1 MTTRENCQQGLLDKK
16 TPESIAKKDC
26 QEGLP
31 EGLSERSARKD
42 GQKGSPEKTARK
54 DCQKGQLRRIDRM
67 DVRRGSP
74 KMLGIEAGQKE
85 KPETESIA
93 ALNRKSHS
101 GFVDPSSLPPV
112 SIFSSFFFG
121 SGKWGYIFCIVSRYV
136 SDLEL

>member
-1 MTTRENCQQGLLDKK
+1 MTIRENCQQGLLENM
-16 TPESIAKKDC
+16 PESIAWKDC

-74 KMLGIEAGQKE
+74 KVLGIEAGQKE
-85 KPETESIA
+85 KPESIA

-101 GFVDPSSLPPV
+101 GFVDPSSFKNPY
-112 SIFSSFFFG
+112 
-121 SGKWGYIFCIVSRYV
+121 KIVFRV
-136 SDLEL
+136 